1 MLKSPN
7 NSLLLCQRVA
17 NEAGV
22 SYILSKN
29 LLPKLNSI
37 FFYYCV
43 CVCVRVC
50 THVKVGGL
58 GPWGQPGLYV
68 S

>member
-37 FFYYCV
+37 FFITV
-43 CVCVRVC
+43 CVFVC
-50 THVKVGGL
+50 AYAHM
-58 GPWGQPGLYV
+58 
-68 S
+68 SR